1 MNRMEQTQELYERH
15 AGLLACPLCRAAMA
29 VEQGSLR
36 CTAGHSFDFARQ
48 GYVNLFTGRHTE
60 DYDAAL
66 FQARSAVCAAG
77 FFDPML
83 DAVIGTLRA
92 LLNQPPAAPAVL
104 DAGCGEGSHLQSI
117 LERLQTKCGEATEAT
132 GAGVDIAKPAIQQ
145 AARREGILWAV
156 ADLARLPFADESF
169 DAIVNI
175 LSPANYAEFGRV
187 LGQTGILIK
196 VVPGPQ
202 YLRELRQALDATEEY
217 SNAAVAEHFGQRFA
231 VLEQRAVRYS
241 HALRGEGLR
250 NLARMT
256 PLGWN
261 APPHRVQAL
270 AENEEGMEITVDFL
284 LIAGRRAQS

>member
-15 AGLLACPLCRAAMA
+15 AGLLACPLCRASMA
-29 VEQGSLR
+29 VERGSLR
-36 CTAGHSFDFARQ
+36 CALRHSFDFARQ
-48 GYVNLFTGRHTE
+48 GYVNLFTGRHVE

-66 FQARSAVCAAG
+66 FHARSAVCAAG

-83 DAVIGTLRA
+83 DAVIDTLRA
-92 LLNQPPAAPAVL
+92 LLNQPAAAPAALAVL
-104 DAGCGEGSHLQSI
+104 DAGCGEGSHLLSI
-117 LERLQTKCGEATEAT
+117 LERLQTKYGEATT

-145 AARREGILWAV
+145 AARHAGILWAV

-187 LGQTGILIK
+187 LGHAGVLIK

-202 YLRELRQALDATEEY
+202 YLRELRQALGAAEEY
-217 SNAAVAEHFGQRFA
+217 SNAAVAEHFGQRFD
-231 VLEQRAVRYS
+231 VLEQRSVTYS
-241 HALRGEGLR
+241 QTLRGEGLR

-261 APPHRVQAL
+261 APPQRVQAL

-284 LIAGRRAQS
+284 LIAGRRKQ